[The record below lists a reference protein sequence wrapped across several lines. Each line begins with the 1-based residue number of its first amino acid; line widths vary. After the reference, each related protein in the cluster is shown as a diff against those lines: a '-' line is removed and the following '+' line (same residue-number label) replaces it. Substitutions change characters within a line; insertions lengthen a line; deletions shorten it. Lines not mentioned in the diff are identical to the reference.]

1 MVQVLN
7 RMPAGKWVKG
17 LTANAG
23 FLDESAEYGN
33 EDIIDRQSQ

>member
-7 RMPAGKWVKG
+7 RVPAGKWVKG
-17 LTANAG
+17 LTTKAG
-23 FLDESAEYGN
+23 FLNESAEYGN